1 VVGRASKGGAGKA
14 GGLWNKSKL
23 RSLAPPFHSGA
34 SSLLSGTGF
43 IGFSDVASSS
53 SSGGGGG
60 GVGES
65 GDGGTFRSFGGGGD
79 AGLSS
84 TSSASATP
92 FYTGGDPDL
101 QVICK
106 RLSKKDGVTKHK
118 ALLELAQLVQARGT
132 AGSSS
137 SSVVEGLV
145 PFWLYVYP
153 RLVLLEDDRRVRE
166 AVFSTALPQLFSAD
180 RKAMVGVLGRHLLGP
195 WWAAMSDPQ
204 KEVANAATRAF
215 QTVFPKQAKRDE
227 VLAQA
232 APVIL
237 GYLHDN
243 LRLKPVDAVLD
254 TSGGNGSSPEEAEER
269 LERIVTCSL
278 TALAS
283 LLMALDEQIRAR
295 LLNTATMTAAPPQS
309 PLPRPSP
316 TADSSSTP
324 AAAAAA
330 LPAFLLIDGQS
341 SSLED
346 VFRDSATWKF
356 LSDTRP
362 LVRRAAYGL
371 LAAVAERADHVIR
384 QTGQVG
390 RVAQHVCGLLAEKE
404 TANFGNMW
412 EAMLLFFHHFPKA
425 LTTTLDCKTQLFP
438 RVLKLVRA
446 SFLGAA
452 QASCPSLLPLVA
464 LVPPAAA
471 SASFYTDLLEALWKG
486 AKADK
491 NDGEEPYLV
500 AIVEIAT
507 YLLVRQPAKKEEEEE
522 KEGETKTTTE
532 AELGVEEGVVL
543 VGQLLTVLAKVLTR
557 EGGVMEGPASKA
569 LVTALAQLEKAGMEG
584 KKGRKCLLLDVEN
597 EVWRGTRAVALRVLG
612 LEASEEGGSTDGEA
626 AVLSLIQDAKT
637 SRQIQT
643 RSARLWQLL
652 TAAYEKGVGP
662 TSSAAA
668 EAEEEWGLE
677 AALRFLF
684 WQCVLHCDAH
694 KDQHG
699 DVLVPYLSLIE
710 AVTLRLSFKRQAS
723 AAPLPAYASTSSFML
738 AFLIPLLQTTVQAA
752 SGASGAM
759 GMLKP
764 LVGISTTLNLELG
777 EEGHWQELLGA
788 VTPAQDGSGA
798 GGLGVLLGALEAI
811 SATYERVRASVGAQQ
826 ALPAL
831 NLLMSAAVAPYT
843 LALIED
849 EKAGE
854 AKEEHVRFLAV
865 CLGAGG
871 EGTTSV
877 AMQRR
882 RRTRQQPLLAPA
894 TVKHLVEH
902 TLACQDE
909 VGLEALVLA
918 LDKGDQECPVLD
930 VVRSQAAAI
939 LTMAFQ
945 KLGPGG
951 DVRIASVLSVG
962 GGGEDEAG
970 EEGGEEKK
978 KQGGAQVGT
987 PGFRAQVVSWL
998 RSLLTRAVSPQQEQG
1013 WADDFVRLV
1022 EILSSASHE
1031 PASHFIPAL
1040 LFEAGLA
1047 DAALWAEARAQP
1059 QELAAMWRCLE
1070 AVMHE
1075 LAEEELLHAASDAA
1089 MVLIRPGAP
1098 KEETVALIHEVLR
1111 AGVELGERASM
1122 TVPVPGRGAF
1132 ALSRFLSAT
1141 ANEDVLP
1148 SDTPFQLFFPAGHDE
1163 EEEGDSG
1170 MAALPSVP
1178 WDVAHLLS
1186 QVVEAQLRVIAA
1198 SSSWADA
1205 YLLARVMSLLEAAA
1219 GHEVGSQAHKP
1230 VNETAWS
1237 RVVLPKE
1244 LTVFFDSS
1252 DELRLGTEVWYFH
1265 RRATPSSSSSSEA
1278 ATPVPPESA
1287 WKRGKVVGVHR
1298 DDVEKYFTVSK
1309 ASGGETQMEYSRL
1322 RRAKPSDI
1330 AGLVAG
1336 VCEGLP
1342 DLQFVDAIHHHRHQ
1356 QLEGEATQHLE
1367 SVARLLIAALTPHLE
1382 DNSNARFNVVLA
1394 WSAGEILR
1402 GLRALTSS
1410 PYSSP
1415 SLQAEIEE
1423 WMVNLRARWC
1433 ALAEA
1438 ALRGGAGKQDWS
1450 HMASSLLRGAAG
1462 KLDWPHV
1469 ASSLYILAGLP
1480 PLDMAGASEL
1490 WLAAVR
1496 VGVVT
1501 GTKRQQVSKPPS
1513 AGGEAAPVTYTVTP
1527 VHVSEAAQVAALW
1540 WAGGLSTACREQAA
1554 CLEILEHLWDLQ
1566 TLTSTRDA
1574 IPGTLLAALD
1584 LGLQTVLEKGSL
1596 ALPPTT
1602 KVPLFRLALQG
1613 LTSPTP
1619 TATAP
1624 TTTSAL
1630 THEIRNRSRLL
1641 AVVLIPFDNRNL
1653 EWTTR
1658 IYAAKNPSSSAAL
1671 ALDLALWNADV
1682 DALLRILETDGQAAS
1697 PGLHMSAFHVLRPYL
1712 RSAMDVNDDEDSDDE
1727 DDESKDGPTAAE
1739 EGDVVALMKGPRA
1752 KALAN
1757 DAAERR
1763 DMARDLRIVAR
1774 RVRPTF
1780 HRMLQSWVAPLAD
1793 AGASSSSSSSHP
1805 PHPTQRLACLLE
1817 WEGVLEAVGGD
1828 GAAAEE
1834 DSVVEIEHLD
1844 AYRRG
1849 VFQSLLAWLLFLEHV
1864 EGVALSGP
1872 LRDAYST
1879 YISILAA
1886 LPLLLQACFRVLGR
1900 RVGST
1905 ADTTSGQYELQDLW
1919 ATAHALGSGSHSAA
1933 AGAGG
1938 REMRRLVAYVLFRTI
1953 VTFPALVRKWW
1964 SSDCERWLSTGI
1976 FKFVEEQTS
1985 GRIVQREIDL
1995 LLAKGK
2001 GPDCPWGGG
2010 EDEIAVRGS
2019 AVTREV
2025 TAHYFKDDC
2034 TLEVLLRLPLAYP
2047 LRNVE
2052 VECTRSLGVSADKW
2066 NRWQLQIVTLL
2077 SMRDGSVVDAV
2088 ALWVRN
2094 LQKEFEGMDPCPIC
2108 MSIIEARNLSLPERE
2123 CRTCHNKFHN
2133 SCILK
2138 WFATSGKN
2146 RCVLCQQATI
2156 G

>member
-1 VVGRASKGGAGKA
+1 
-14 GGLWNKSKL
+14 
-23 RSLAPPFHSGA
+23 
-34 SSLLSGTGF
+34 LLSGTGF

-60 GVGES
+60 GSGES
-65 GDGGTFRSFGGGGD
+65 GGGETFRSSFGGGGD

-84 TSSASATP
+84 SSSSASATP
-92 FYTGGDPDL
+92 FYSGGDPEL

-132 AGSSS
+132 AASSS
-137 SSVVEGLV
+137 ASVVEGLV

-232 APVIL
+232 APVNL

-243 LRLKPVDAVLD
+243 LRLKPADAVLD

-283 LLMALDEQIRAR
+283 LLMALDEQTRAR
-295 LLNTATMTAAPPQS
+295 LLNTATMTAAPP
-309 PLPRPSP
+309 PPPPRPPP

-324 AAAAAA
+324 AAAA
-330 LPAFLLIDGQS
+330 PAFLLIDGQS

-390 RVAQHVCGLLAEKE
+390 KVAQHVCGLLSEKE

-491 NDGEEPYLV
+491 SDGEEPYLV

-507 YLLVRQPAKKEEEEE
+507 YLLVRQPAKKEEEGE
-522 KEGETKTTTE
+522 EGEKKMAMETE
-532 AELGVEEGVVL
+532 APAALLGAEGGVVL

-557 EGGVMEGPASKA
+557 EGGVIEGPASKA
-569 LVTALAQLEKAGMEG
+569 LVTALSQLEKAGVEG
-584 KKGRKCLLLDVEN
+584 KKGRKCLLVDVEN
-597 EVWRGTRAVALRVLG
+597 EVWRGVRAVALRMLG
-612 LEASEEGGSTDGEA
+612 LEVPASASREGGEAA
-626 AVLSLIQDAKT
+626 AVLSLVQDAKT
-637 SRQIQT
+637 SRQTQT
-643 RSARLWQLL
+643 RSTRLWQLL

-662 TSSAAA
+662 TLSSSSEAAG
-668 EAEEEWGLE
+668 EEWGLE
-677 AALRFLF
+677 ATLRFLF
-684 WQCVLHCDAH
+684 WQCVLHCEAH

-710 AVTLRLSFKRQAS
+710 AVTLRLPFKRLAS
-723 AAPLPAYASTSSFML
+723 AAPSPAYASTSSFVL
-738 AFLIPLLQTTVQAA
+738 AFSIPLLQATVQAA
-752 SGASGAM
+752 GVAAGTM
-759 GMLKP
+759 GTLKP
-764 LVGISTTLNLELG
+764 LVGIITTLNLELG
-777 EEGHWQELLGA
+777 AEGHWQELLGA
-788 VTPAQDGSGA
+788 VTRAPDGSGA
-798 GGLGVLLGALEAI
+798 GGLGILLGALEAI
-811 SATYERVRASVGAQQ
+811 SATYECVRASAGAQQ

-831 NLLMSAAVAPYT
+831 NSLLSAAVAPYI
-843 LALIED
+843 LALIEG

-871 EGTTSV
+871 EGATGAGSRTTTST
-877 AMQRR
+877 AMQKR

-894 TVKHLVEH
+894 TVKQLVEH
-902 TLACQDE
+902 TLACKDE

-939 LTMAFQ
+939 LTLAFQ
-945 KLGPGG
+945 KLGPAG

-962 GGGEDEAG
+962 GGGEDEAE
-970 EEGGEEKK
+970 EEGGEEEK
-978 KQGGAQVGT
+978 KQGSGEVGT
-987 PGFRAQVVSWL
+987 PGFRAQVVSRL
-998 RSLLTRAVSPQQEQG
+998 RSLLARVVSLQQELA

-1040 LFEAGLA
+1040 LFEAGLG
-1047 DAALWAEARAQP
+1047 DAALWAKARAQP
-1059 QELAAMWRCLE
+1059 RERAAMWRCLE

-1075 LAEEELLHAASDAA
+1075 LAEEESLHAAPDAA
-1089 MVLIRPGAP
+1089 MVLIRPGAL
-1098 KEETVALIHEVLR
+1098 KEETAALIHEVLR

-1122 TVPVPGRGAF
+1122 ILPVPGRGAF
-1132 ALSRFLSAT
+1132 ALSRFFSAT
-1141 ANEDVLP
+1141 ANEANLP
-1148 SDTPFQLFFPAGHDE
+1148 SEIPFQLFFPASHDE

-1170 MAALPSVP
+1170 MAAPLSVP

-1186 QVVEAQLRVIAA
+1186 QVVEEQLRVVAA

-1205 YLLARVMSLLEAAA
+1205 YLLARVISLLEAAA
-1219 GHEVGSQAHKP
+1219 GHDIGTQAHKP

-1244 LTVFFDSS
+1244 LTVFFASS
-1252 DELRLGTEVWYFH
+1252 DELRLGTEVWYYD
-1265 RRATPSSSSSSEA
+1265 RRATPSSSSSSSEA

-1322 RRAKPSDI
+1322 RRVKPSDI

-1342 DLQFVDAIHHHRHQ
+1342 DLQFVDAVQHHRHQ
-1356 QLEGEATQHLE
+1356 QLEGEATQHVE
-1367 SVARLLIAALTPHLE
+1367 SVARLLIAALTPYLE
-1382 DNSNARFNVVLA
+1382 DSAGARSNVVLA
-1394 WSAGEILR
+1394 WSAAEILR
-1402 GLRALTSS
+1402 GLRALASS

-1415 SLQAEIEE
+1415 SLQSEVEE
-1423 WMVNLRARWC
+1423 WMAKLQSRWC
-1433 ALAEA
+1433 NLAEA
-1438 ALRGGAGKQDWS
+1438 ALRGAAGKQDWS
-1450 HMASSLLRGAAG
+1450 H
-1462 KLDWPHV
+1462 V
-1469 ASSLYILAGLP
+1469 ASSLYVLGGLP
-1480 PLDMAGASEL
+1480 PLDMAGASGL

-1501 GTKRQQVSKPPS
+1501 GTKRQLVNKPS
-1513 AGGEAAPVTYTVTP
+1513 TGGEAVPVTYTVTP
-1527 VHVSEAAQVAALW
+1527 AHVSEAAQVATLC
-1540 WAGGLSTACREQAA
+1540 WAGGLSIACREQAA
-1554 CLEILEHLWDLQ
+1554 CLEVLEHLWDLQ
-1566 TLTSTRDA
+1566 TTTAKTTS
-1574 IPGTLLAALD
+1574 PGTLLAALD

-1596 ALPPTT
+1596 ALPPST

-1613 LTSPTP
+1613 LTSSPAP
-1619 TATAP
+1619 TATEP
-1624 TTTSAL
+1624 TTTASAL
-1630 THEIRNRSRLL
+1630 THEVRNRCRLL
-1641 AVVLIPFDNRNL
+1641 AVALIPFDNRNMD
-1653 EWTTR
+1653 WTTR
-1658 IYAAKNPSSSAAL
+1658 IYAAKNIPSSSSAAL

-1682 DALLRILETDGQAAS
+1682 DALLRVLEIDGQAAS
-1697 PGLHMSAFHVLRPYL
+1697 PGLHMSTFHVLRPYL
-1712 RSAMDVNDDEDSDDE
+1712 RSATDVNDDEDSDDE
-1727 DDESKDGPTAAE
+1727 DEESKGRTAAE
-1739 EGDVVALMKGPRA
+1739 EEGEVVALMKGPRA

-1774 RVRPTF
+1774 RVWPTF

-1793 AGASSSSSSSHP
+1793 ADASSSSSSQ

-1828 GAAAEE
+1828 GAAEE
-1834 DSVVEIEHLD
+1834 EGGGVMEVDHLD

-1849 VFQSLLAWLLFLEHV
+1849 VFQALLAWLLFLEHV
-1864 EGVALSGP
+1864 EGVALSPP

-1879 YISILAA
+1879 YVSLLGA
-1886 LPLLLQACFRVLGR
+1886 LPLLLQACFRMLGR

-1905 ADTTSGQYELQDLW
+1905 TDTTGGQFELQDLW
-1919 ATAHALGSGSHSAA
+1919 ATAHMLGSGSHSAA

-1964 SSDCERWLSTGI
+1964 SSDCERRLSTGI
-1976 FKFVEEQTS
+1976 FKFVEEQAS

-2052 VECTRSLGVSADKW
+2052 VECTRSLGISADKW